1 MKKTIDKTLNIKDI
15 KPYWRNPRSNAEAV
29 AKVKES
35 IEKFGYNQ
43 YISVDK
49 ANVIITGHTRF
60 QALTQLGYQDIK
72 VIEVDLTD
80 QEAKQYRIIDNKV
93 GEIAGWTDD
102 LVIELKE
109 IDDQDL
115 MASFFDEDISALIS
129 KSVGQEGAPDITDE
143 DLDKAGGKLDKNFEK
158 LGDEYKDSF
167 KDITC
172 PKCAHEFQIK

>member
-1 MKKTIDKTLNIKDI
+1 MKKTIDKILNIKDI
-15 KPYWRNPRSNAEAV
+15 KPYWRNPRSNVEAI

-49 ANVIITGHTRF
+49 NNVIITGHTRY
-60 QALTQLGYQDIK
+60 QALTQLGYTDIK

-109 IDDQDL
+109 IDDQEL
-115 MASFFDEDISALIS
+115 MASFFDEDLSALIG
-129 KSVGQEGAPDITDE
+129 KSVGQSGADDITDE
-143 DLDKAGGKLDKNFEK
+143 DLNKASGKLDNNFGH
-158 LGDEYKDSF
+158 LSDEYKESF
-167 KDITC
+167 KEITC
-172 PKCAHEFQIK
+172 PECSHEFKIK